1 MHATTAFDNTHGRS
15 MDRRVLAAVHLRG
28 MYPISFHVEE
38 RSIDFG
44 NSSLDSIQLGSAA
57 FHRPQVGSFDRV
69 HASTLI
75 RHDGVA
81 LVLLRLT
88 SMHAQLP
95 STRSSSGTMGVI
107 GAQHG
112 RLAVS

>member
-1 MHATTAFDNTHGRS
+1 
-15 MDRRVLAAVHLRG
+15 
-28 MYPISFHVEE
+28 
-38 RSIDFG
+38 
-44 NSSLDSIQLGSAA
+44 
-57 FHRPQVGSFDRV
+57 VGSFDRV

>member
-1 MHATTAFDNTHGRS
+1 MHLH
-15 MDRRVLAAVHLRG
+15 G

-38 RSIDFG
+38 RSINFG
-44 NSSLDSIQLGSAA
+44 NSSLDSIQLGSAV
-57 FHRPQVGSFDRV
+57 FPWPQVGSFDRV
-69 HASTLI
+69 HGNTLI

-95 STRSSSGTMGVI
+95 STRSSSGTVGVI

-112 RLAVS
+112 CLALF

>member
-1 MHATTAFDNTHGRS
+1 
-15 MDRRVLAAVHLRG
+15 

-38 RSIDFG
+38 RSINFG
-44 NSSLDSIQLGSAA
+44 NSSLDSIQLGSAV
-57 FHRPQVGSFDRV
+57 FPWPQVGSFDRV
-69 HASTLI
+69 HGNTLI

-95 STRSSSGTMGVI
+95 STRSSSGTVGVI

-112 RLAVS
+112 CLALF